1 MSCFGLWASLAN
13 LATSAFPGKQA
24 RRRVRDD
31 FGFAYLGCRCELQV
45 TSYRMRLERVSLNGA
60 YPRRNLVLV

>member
-1 MSCFGLWASLAN
+1 MSCFDLWASLAN
-13 LATSAFPGKQA
+13 QTTSAFPGKQA

-45 TSYRMRLERVSLNGA
+45 TSYRMRLERV
-60 YPRRNLVLV
+60 